1 MLTFGNTQEWVTRL
15 GTSDAARRD
24 AEAFLARVMHAELF
38 THGREII
45 VARAPGR
52 LDVMGGIADY
62 SGSLVLEWPLA
73 DATFVALQRDTQPS
87 LTIDCGPRYAQLRLP
102 ELLPLSYDAA
112 RAFFAADPVNHWAAY
127 VAGAFIVLAREHG
140 VEFAGGARIFV
151 ASTVPEGKG
160 VSSSAALEVAA
171 MTAICA
177 AYDVRLELRDLALLC
192 QKVENLIAGAPCG
205 VMDQMTAALG
215 ESGQL
220 LALLCQPAEVRGRLD
235 LPRGLALWGIDSGI
249 RHAVSGCDY
258 ATVRAAAFMGR
269 RILEDLMRRRLDYL
283 ANVTPGEFAT
293 LAARVPERL
302 TGREFLGRYQGAID
316 RMTTVDPERVYPV
329 RVAAAHPIHEHAR
342 AREFAEQLSSFEDA
356 EAQRTRSLAK
366 SAERLG
372 TLMYESHASYSA
384 CGLGSDGT
392 DALVAFIRRAGPGS
406 GVYGAKITGG
416 GSGGTVAIIGRT
428 DAAPLVYAIAARY
441 ARRRGHAARVC
452 DGSSPGAAACGV
464 CDLRL

>member
-1 MLTFGNTQEWVTRL
+1 LNAVEWVARV

-24 AEAFLARVMHAELF
+24 AEAFLARVVHAELF
-38 THGREII
+38 THGRDII

-73 DATFVALQRDTQPS
+73 DGTFVALQRDTQPT
-87 LTIDCGPRYAQLRLP
+87 LTIDCGLRYAQLRLP
-102 ELLPLSYDAA
+102 DLLSLNYHAA
-112 RAFFAADPVNHWAAY
+112 RAFFAADAAQHWAAY
-127 VAGAFIVLAREHG
+127 VVGAFIVLAREHG
-140 VEFAGGARIFV
+140 VEFSAGARILV

-171 MTAICA
+171 MMAICA
-177 AYDVRLELRDLALLC
+177 AYDVTLERRDLALLC

-220 LALLCQPAEVRGRLD
+220 LALLCQPAEVCGSLQ

-249 RHAVSGCDY
+249 RHAVSGGDY
-258 ATVRAAAFMGR
+258 VTVRAAAFMGR
-269 RILEDLMRRRLDYL
+269 RILEDLLGRRLDYL
-283 ANVTPGEFAT
+283 ANVTVGEFAT

-302 TGREFLGRYQGAID
+302 TGREFLGRYDGTSD

-329 RVAAAHPIHEHAR
+329 RVATAHPIYEHAR
-342 AREFAEQLSSFEDA
+342 AREFAERLSSFEDA
-356 EAQRTRSLAK
+356 DAQWTRSLAE

-384 CGLGSDGT
+384 CGIGSDGT
-392 DALVAFIRRAGPGS
+392 DALVAFVQCAGPGS

-441 ARRRGHAARVC
+441 ARRSGYAARVF
-452 DGSSPGAAACGV
+452 DGSSHGAAASGV